1 MRQSHRV
8 VATAVEEV
16 FEEYLV
22 SVFLLVLVRI
32 SVAVIIARAEGKS
45 GFGIIF
51 CWSIV
56 DSKFNETMTYNCVP
70 ESDKG
75 G

>member
-1 MRQSHRV
+1 M
-8 VATAVEEV
+8 
-16 FEEYLV
+16 